1 MKPIR
6 KIKTTYY
13 TKQILLYLLAAGLLT
28 LAGGG
33 PSLGMMLA
41 QHIFG
46 AKKKIQKKK
55 CANLFY
61 YLKRHGFIEWH
72 HEGHDVVM
80 ALTQEG
86 RRRAGK
92 YQIDELTLE
101 TPKKWDGK
109 WRIVM
114 FDIPNPSTFVRNIFR
129 RKLKEFGFY
138 PLQKSVWVYPFE
150 CREEI
155 SFLRDFLGATSR
167 QICVIEAASI
177 ENDRFLREAFALVRE

>member
-6 KIKTTYY
+6 KIKTEYY
-13 TKQILLYLLAAGLLT
+13 TKQILLCLLTAGFLT

-33 PSLGMMLA
+33 PFLGLRLV
-41 QHIFG
+41 QQVFG
-46 AKKKIQKKK
+46 VKRKIQKKK
-55 CANLFY
+55 CTNLFY
-61 YLKRHGFIEWH
+61 YLKRNGLIEWH
-72 HEGHDVVM
+72 YEGRDVIM
-80 ALTQEG
+80 ALTREG

-92 YQIDELTLE
+92 YQIDELALGAPE
-101 TPKKWDGK
+101 KWDGK

-150 CREEI
+150 CHEEI
-155 SFLRDFLGATSR
+155 SFLRDFLGATSK
-167 QICVIEAASI
+167 QICVIEATNI
-177 ENDRFLREAFALVRE
+177 ENDRFLLEAFALTER